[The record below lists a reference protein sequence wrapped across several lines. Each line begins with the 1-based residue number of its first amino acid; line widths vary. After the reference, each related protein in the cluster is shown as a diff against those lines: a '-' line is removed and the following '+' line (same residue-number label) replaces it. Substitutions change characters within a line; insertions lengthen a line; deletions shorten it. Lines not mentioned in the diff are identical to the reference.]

1 VLYTQNVDPTSAL
14 LVAVKLINKNGEY
27 MRKDSSKNNLS
38 EIDEMLPEYD
48 FRGGIRG
55 KHYKA
60 YREGH
65 TVKIHKSDGTT
76 VVQYFALE
84 DGAVILEPDVQEYF
98 PDSESVNNALRSLIS
113 LIPDK
118 KKAVVER
125 T

>member
-1 VLYTQNVDPTSAL
+1 M
-14 LVAVKLINKNGEY
+14 K
-27 MRKDSSKNNLS
+27 KDSSKDSLS

-60 YREGH
+60 YCEGH
-65 TVKIHKSDGTT
+65 TVKIYKANGTT

-98 PDSESVNNALRSLIS
+98 PDSETVNNVLRSLIS
-113 LIPDK
+113 LIPKSK
-118 KKAVVER
+118 KLVISTSRCLKIKINEQSELD
-125 T
+125 